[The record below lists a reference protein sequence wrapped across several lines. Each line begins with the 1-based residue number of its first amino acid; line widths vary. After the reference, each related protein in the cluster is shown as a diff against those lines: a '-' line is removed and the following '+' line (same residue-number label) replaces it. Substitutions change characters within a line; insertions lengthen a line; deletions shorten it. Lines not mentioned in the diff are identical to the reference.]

1 MEKEFKTY
9 NANLLKIPQ
18 FQMKPKKYDALR
30 ALKKIL
36 SKKKLDRK
44 LLIYQLFAQSGEKKK
59 SKTSGV
65 KILLCIFNLE

>member
-9 NANLLKIPQ
+9 NANLLKISQ
-18 FQMKPKKYDALR
+18 FQMKFKKYDALR

-44 LLIYQLFAQSGEKKK
+44 LLIY
-59 SKTSGV
+59 
-65 KILLCIFNLE
+65 

>member
-1 MEKEFKTY
+1 
-9 NANLLKIPQ
+9 
-18 FQMKPKKYDALR
+18 MKPKKYDALK

-44 LLIYQLFAQSGEKKK
+44 LLIYQLFAQSGKKK

>member
-9 NANLLKIPQ
+9 NANLLKISQ
-18 FQMKPKKYDALR
+18 FQMKLKKYDALR

-44 LLIYQLFAQSGEKKK
+44 LLIYQLFAQSGEKK
-59 SKTSGV
+59 SKTSAV

>member
-1 MEKEFKTY
+1 
-9 NANLLKIPQ
+9 
-18 FQMKPKKYDALR
+18 MKLKKYDALR

-44 LLIYQLFAQSGEKKK
+44 LLIYQLFAQSGEKK
-59 SKTSGV
+59 SKTSAV

>member
-9 NANLLKIPQ
+9 NANLLKISQ
-18 FQMKPKKYDALR
+18 FQMKFKKYDALR

-44 LLIYQLFAQSGEKKK
+44 LLIYQLFAQPDEKK
-59 SKTSGV
+59 
-65 KILLCIFNLE
+65 E

>member
-44 LLIYQLFAQSGEKKK
+44 LLIYQLFAQSGEKKR
-59 SKTSGV
+59 V
-65 KILLCIFNLE
+65 KQAE

>member
-9 NANLLKIPQ
+9 NANLLKISQ
-18 FQMKPKKYDALR
+18 FQMKLKKYNALR

-36 SKKKLDRK
+36 SKKKLNRK

-65 KILLCIFNLE
+65 QILLCIFNLE

>member
-9 NANLLKIPQ
+9 NVNLLKIPQ
-18 FQMKPKKYDALR
+18 FQMKPKKYDTLK

-44 LLIYQLFAQSGEKKK
+44 LLIYQLFAQSGEKK
-59 SKTSGV
+59 
-65 KILLCIFNLE
+65 E

>member
-36 SKKKLDRK
+36 SKKKLVRK
-44 LLIYQLFAQSGEKKK
+44 LLIYQLFAQSDEKK
-59 SKTSGV
+59 
-65 KILLCIFNLE
+65 E

>member
-9 NANLLKIPQ
+9 NSNLFKISQ
-18 FQMKPKKYDALR
+18 FQMKPKKYDVLR

-44 LLIYQLFAQSGEKKK
+44 LLIYQLFAQSGEKK
-59 SKTSGV
+59 
-65 KILLCIFNLE
+65 E

>member
-9 NANLLKIPQ
+9 NSNLFKISQ
-18 FQMKPKKYDALR
+18 FQMKPKKYDALK

-44 LLIYQLFAQSGEKKK
+44 LPIYQLFAQSGEKK
-59 SKTSGV
+59 
-65 KILLCIFNLE
+65 E